1 MKKIVGNKEFLIVG
15 NSHIL
20 YHIDSDDI
28 GYIRALGNYSNIYLI
43 NGEIV
48 QVLMNLKN
56 VEAAI
61 KVCLPYYQKDFQ
73 KIGRSLIINERNLS
87 IIDCSPNLLPKL
99 EFSGKRTEDYLK
111 GYEAGYA
118 AGYKAGVFGKDSSIP
133 PDTMILKENPD
144 QLPKNSQESGLPQ
157 APIKEYLKKL
167 KKKYGHSEEQK

>member
-1 MKKIVGNKEFLIVG
+1 MKKIVGSKEFLIIG

-48 QVLMNLKN
+48 KVLMKIKE

-61 KVCLPYYQKDFQ
+61 EACLPYYQKDFQ

-87 IIDCSPNLLPKL
+87 KIDCSPNLLPKL
-99 EFSGKRTEDYLK
+99 EFSGKRTKDYLK
-111 GYEAGYA
+111 GYELGYA
-118 AGYKAGVFGKDSSIP
+118 AGYKAGVSGNDSSIP
-133 PDTMILKENPD
+133 PDTMILKDNPD
-144 QLPKNSQESGLPQ
+144 QKMQESGLPQ
-157 APIKEYLKKL
+157 ATIRDYLKKM
-167 KKKYGHSEEQK
+167 KNRIGYNEDQMEQ

>member
-1 MKKIVGNKEFLIVG
+1 MKKIVGSKEFLIIG

-43 NGEIV
+43 NGEV
-48 QVLMNLKN
+48 VRVLMKIKD

-61 KVCLPYYQKDFQ
+61 GACLPYYQKDFQ

-87 IIDCSPNLLPKL
+87 KIDCSPNLLPKL

-111 GYEAGYA
+111 GYEVGYD
-118 AGYKAGVFGKDSSIP
+118 AGYKAGVVGKDSSIP
-133 PDTMILKENPD
+133 PDTMILKDNPN
-144 QLPKNSQESGLPQ
+144 QIQESSLPQ
-157 APIKEYLKKL
+157 APIRDYLKKM
-167 KKKYGHSEEQK
+167 KNRIGYNEEQMEQN